1 MSDDN
6 KDVKPNEGG
15 DSGEPKA
22 PPNDQGGGG
31 GQEPD
36 KKAAPDSANVSKY
49 EAQIKKL
56 EARADAAEKKAD
68 ELESEKLKK
77 AGDLDGL
84 IKKERERN
92 AKLTEQLKEVKKQT
106 LKQDLKT
113 QVLKIAPDIHDVDLV
128 TSLPEM
134 KETVQMDHESLTL
147 SNVEEGLAKVR
158 KARPYLFKIQ
168 GRAVGPTRLP
178 NPNSGKLGSDAEA
191 LEFQQK
197 LFAAKSKPEQE
208 IVRQKYGREL

>member
-1 MSDDN
+1 MTTKMLSLT
-6 KDVKPNEGG
+6 
-15 DSGEPKA
+15 KA
-22 PPNDQGGGG
+22 EIQASLRRR
-31 GQEPD
+31 QMT
-36 KKAAPDSANVSKY
+36 KAAAVGKSR
-49 EAQIKKL
+49 IKKPRRTRLMCPNTRRKLKNSRL
-56 EARADAAEKKAD
+56 EPTPLKKKRD